1 MLKRWDTR
9 NYDIELILT
18 IFDSISIDI
27 ESMNIPKPRKY
38 DIKKII
44 KALIIKEFEKLS
56 LRAAEVRVKQILGIR
71 IDHTVLH
78 FWEKKLSPYIEEI
91 TNEILKELQKLEYLE
106 SFVDSTIFTNK
117 KGKE

>member
-78 FWEKKLSPYIEEI
+78 FWEKKLSPHIEEI
-91 TNEILKELQKLEYLE
+91 TNEIQELQKLEYLE

-117 KGKE
+117 KGKK